1 MTQFH
6 RLGSVAQRGF
16 WWARDYLDAGIAVG
30 RSYLS
35 RTPASSFEV
44 GRDDLPIVVIL
55 PGVYEPWRFQL
66 PLIRGLHARGY
77 RVRVVEDLR
86 DNRVAVRTGA
96 TIAQKV
102 VDRVA
107 AGPGSVVLVAHS
119 KGGLIGK
126 RLLLDAGE
134 DSPLIGLV
142 AVATPFA
149 GSVLARLTPGRT
161 LSELRP
167 TSQTIQ
173 GLADEAA
180 NAKIVSVLPAFDP
193 HVPGER
199 LLPGA
204 TVRTLKGA
212 GHFSVLTTT
221 ELLEAVIEGIEL
233 LRTPGP
239 ASDSPKEIRES
250 PDSSP

>member
-180 NAKIVSVLPAFDP
+180 NAKRV
-193 HVPGER
+193 
-199 LLPGA
+199 
-204 TVRTLKGA
+204 
-212 GHFSVLTTT
+212 
-221 ELLEAVIEGIEL
+221 EAVEHWAEERSKGLYATSRVSDDGMIDPRDTRTVLGIAL
-233 LRTPGP
+233 SACHNKAVVGT
-239 ASDSPKEIRES
+239 KEYGTWRM
-250 PDSSP
+250 